1 VVEEEEHLV
10 RVRVR
15 VRVRVKV
22 RVRVRVGVRVRKRST
37 VRMIAGAMATKM
49 AHTGQS
55 SGLTSHESRPLVVSN
70 ESGTW
75 LGLGLGLGL
84 GVALVV
90 SNESGACARGRAER
104 APRAAWRLLAATL
117 CGSGCTRGA
126 SAVQV
131 QARCRRGA
139 GAVHARCTRGARAVG
154 HAPRAWR
161 WSCWSCPGPRTWASA
176 GSCRPCRALRRRRP
190 PRPSRRSPR

>member
-1 VVEEEEHLV
+1 
-10 RVRVR
+10 
-15 VRVRVKV
+15 
-22 RVRVRVGVRVRKRST
+22 
-37 VRMIAGAMATKM
+37 MIAGAMATKT

-75 LGLGLGLGL
+75 LGLGLGWGLGVGVGV

-90 SNESGACARGRAER
+90 SNEAGTCARGRAWRLPEGCR
-104 APRAAWRLLAATL
+104 EVCEAACREGPCREGTEGCVAAPRSDAVRQRVHARCAVH
-117 CGSGCTRGA
+117 GA
-126 SAVQV
+126 SAV

-139 GAVHARCTRGARAVG
+139 GAVG

-176 GSCRPCRALRRRRP
+176 CSYRPCRALRRRRP